1 MLATT
6 PDTLPELPL
15 AGSEGFLRG
24 TATPARVIRRHADG
38 TCLVKLFD
46 KHPITGKLVSRL
58 GSSANRTVPESD
70 LYATE
75 NEAQH
80 CGRKPR
86 LRVSRRGLS

>member
-15 AGSEGFLRG
+15 AGSEGYLRG

-46 KHPITGKLVSRL
+46 IHPVTGQRVERL
-58 GSSANRTVPESD
+58 GSTGNRTVPEAE
-70 LYATE
+70 LYATAT
-75 NEAQH
+75 EAQH